1 MKIQNVE
8 DLRLLV
14 EAASTGSLTAAAQV
28 LKVTPA
34 TASSMLKRLEG
45 QLGVRL
51 FERSTRSIRLTSQ
64 GQNLLG
70 YASRALALIDEGEA
84 QLLSENFTLS
94 GMVRV
99 AAPSDLARS
108 VLLPWFDEFLA
119 ANPDLRL
126 GLSVSDR
133 VHDVLRDPVDVAL
146 RYGATTDPNAVVRG
160 LAMTRRVLCA
170 SRRYLERFGTP
181 QTPEDLRRHNCLIF
195 ELRSTRYVDW
205 RFERDG
211 EWVNVQVAGDREV
224 DDASIAHQWA
234 LAGEGVL
241 YKSELDLFHSLA
253 SGQLVRLLPQWSGE
267 HYPLNAVFPSNRF
280 MPQRVRG
287 VVDFIADR
295 LAELPILQ
303 SLA

>member
-14 EAASTGSLTAAAQV
+14 EAARTGSLTAAAQV
-28 LKVTPA
+28 LKMTPA

-51 FERSTRSIRLTSQ
+51 FERSTRAIRLTSQ

-84 QLLSENFTLS
+84 QVLSESFTLS
-94 GMVRV
+94 GMIRV

-119 ANPDLRL
+119 ANPALRL

-146 RYGATTDPNAVVRG
+146 RYGVATDPNAVVRG

-170 SRRYLERFGTP
+170 SPRYLERFGAP
-181 QTPEDLRRHNCLIF
+181 QAPEDLHRHNCLVF

-211 EWVNVQVAGDREV
+211 EWASVKVAGDREV

-241 YKSELDLFHSLA
+241 YKSELDLIHDLA
-253 SGQLVRLLPQWSGE
+253 SGQLVRLLPKWRGE
-267 HYPLNAVFPSNRF
+267 HYPLNAVFASNHF
-280 MPQRVRG
+280 MPLRVRSL
-287 VVDFIADR
+287 VDFIAAR
-295 LAELPILQ
+295 LAEVPMLKT
-303 SLA
+303 SA